1 MSELLAHYGD
11 DFISFGKCIQTDRL
25 PPNLKPY
32 KVTYL
37 LVLPTW
43 DSCRRLEVPDC
54 LRSVHDKLAVRVAP
68 LYTDFSRLGVSL
80 LQHEYL
86 LVPFVKSQ
94 PVPCYP
100 APT

>member
-1 MSELLAHYGD
+1 MEMILLALASAYR
-11 DFISFGKCIQTDRL
+11 QTGYL
-25 PPNLKPY
+25 LTLSL

-37 LVLPTW
+37 LGLPTW

-80 LQHEYL
+80 LQHE
-86 LVPFVKSQ
+86 
-94 PVPCYP
+94 
-100 APT
+100 